1 MKKRTR
7 LTTAIILIL
16 LAALMMSVCA
26 FASGEASGETESNT
40 VAKVKG
46 ETAAEVILNAFACK
60 NFSDEELTDD
70 EIEAIIQAGI
80 NAPSAMNSQPWQFV
94 LIENDELKESLVSTT
109 SCTVIIVAVPT
120 EDSMGASMQFQA
132 GLAAES
138 MYLYAQSIGL
148 AANMYV
154 APCSMTINVDDE
166 SKALYG
172 IAEGYEA
179 AIVLG
184 IGHYADEADAYSS
197 ATARNDYDSFVS
209 VVE

>member
-1 MKKRTR
+1 MKTRTR
-7 LTTAIILIL
+7 LTTAIALVL

-26 FASGEASGETESNT
+26 FASGEASGETTSET
-40 VAKVKG
+40 VTKVKG
-46 ETAAEVILNAFACK
+46 ETADEVILNAFACK
-60 NFSDEELTDD
+60 DFSGEALTDE

-80 NAPSAMNSQPWQFV
+80 NAPSAINSQPWQFII
-94 LIENDELKESLVSTT
+94 IENNELKESLVSTT
-109 SCTVIIVAVPT
+109 DCTVIIVAVPT

-154 APCSMTINVDDE
+154 APCAMTINVDDD

-172 IAEGYEA
+172 ISADYEA

>member
-1 MKKRTR
+1 MKKHTR
-7 LTTAIILIL
+7 LTTAIILVL

-26 FASGEASGETESNT
+26 FASGEASGETESGT
-40 VAKVKG
+40 VTKVKG

-109 SCTVIIVAVPT
+109 SCAVIIVAVPT